1 MQIQLGDQ
9 VIPLQEGPDGR
20 FQASFQATE
29 GLDHV
34 SIPSDCIGTL
44 HVDDI
49 QLEEGAKATPYV
61 EPEIYTSEI
70 SGIFKDLKDLNLK
83 IEDTELGLKTQI
95 RINQSGLEQQIE
107 DTRRGLES
115 RLIATADTWQSQLK
129 DVQQGLESQISQTAG
144 LWQSQL
150 KNAEADLRS
159 VIQQTADSLVNLVED
174 TDTKNFSKTEQ
185 LVSGLQS
192 TVSGQV
198 SRLDSR
204 ITSQVTQL
212 KDLIASSI
220 ESATGEKSEIW
231 QTLNAH
237 NAQITNA
244 QGDISRITQRVDSV
258 QSQIRT
264 VDGKQ
269 STLSQT
275 VTALQGKVEDTEK
288 KLRSTIQQTSDNII
302 TLIEETDSKN
312 LSKTEQLVNGMQSTV
327 QGEINR
333 QANRLDSR
341 IDSERSYTRSQVTQ
355 LKDLISS
362 RIESSTG
369 DQSDIWQTLNS
380 LGGQISS
387 ARGDISRVDRRVD
400 SVQSRISSVEGKQSS
415 LTQTVDAID
424 SRLSSTRGDVSR
436 LTQTV
441 NGLSYDVH
449 NADGTL
455 KTEIRNLA
463 GQIQSKVS
471 RGELDSIIRS
481 SGDSIWFA
489 VGNRVENVAQNSKMN
504 GEDIVSEINIS
515 PSGVRIAG
523 ENLHVSAQ
531 TVIDNGV
538 ITNNMLA
545 NNISAN
551 KITSGELNAN
561 QVRIVNL
568 DVNSL
573 TGNKGRFVQLGIQ
586 GLNRNIDLN
595 GQGLHIYRNDG
606 SLANLLSEDGI
617 EFWKDGQEH
626 GQMSVLRA
634 VDEGGIFQNKYS
646 VSLGAEHEAYV
657 GLSFRPQ
664 GSNQFYRALGV
675 DGQTGRIFMD
685 NLHPS
690 PSIPGGLK
698 FTYAVDEI
706 GKDGIRVNYQYGG
719 DPINGGLLVTSEGDV
734 EVIGQNLLLDTWLV
748 KHSTSGNGLRL
759 KEGKVGDVQ
768 GLFLEHNNSNRAGI
782 FLGNNGNVYIRNTEG
797 TYNPVNPNFN

>member
-1 MQIQLGDQ
+1 ME
-9 VIPLQEGPDGR
+9 VIVGNQSVPVREGPDGR
-20 FQASFQATE
+20 LQATFRATE
-29 GLDHV
+29 ETNRV
-34 SIPSDCIGTL
+34 IIPSDCIGTL

-49 QLEEGAKATPYV
+49 QLEEGLKATPYT
-61 EPEIYTSEI
+61 EPKVFENDI
-70 SGIFKDLKDLNLK
+70 SGIFKDLRDLNLK
-83 IEDTELGLKTQI
+83 IDDTENGLQTQI
-95 RINQSGLEQQIE
+95 KINQSGLEQEIE
-107 DTRRGLES
+107 DTQKGLAS
-115 RLIATADTWQSQLK
+115 RLIATADIWQSQLE
-129 DVQQGLESQISQTAG
+129 DTEQ
-144 LWQSQL
+144 
-150 KNAEADLRS
+150 NLRS
-159 VIQQTADSLVNLVED
+159 AMQQTSDSLITLIED
-174 TDTKNFSKTEQ
+174 TDEENFSQTVQ

-192 TVSGQV
+192 TVEGQL
-198 SRLDSR
+198 R
-204 ITSQVTQL
+204 SQQTQL
-212 KDLIASSI
+212 EGLIASTVK
-220 ESATGEKSEIW
+220 SATGADSLIW
-231 QTLNAH
+231 QTLKSH
-237 NAQITNA
+237 GAQITNA
-244 QGDISRITQRVDSV
+244 QGDINSVEQR
-258 QSQIRT
+258 
-264 VDGKQ
+264 
-269 STLSQT
+269 
-275 VTALQGKVEDTEK
+275 
-288 KLRSTIQQTSDNII
+288 
-302 TLIEETDSKN
+302 
-312 LSKTEQLVNGMQSTV
+312 
-327 QGEINR
+327 
-333 QANRLDSR
+333 AN
-341 IDSERSYTRSQVTQ
+341 
-355 LKDLISS
+355 
-362 RIESSTG
+362 
-369 DQSDIWQTLNS
+369 
-380 LGGQISS
+380 S
-387 ARGDISRVDRRVD
+387 AH
-400 SVQSRISSVEGKQSS
+400 SRISDVEGNQIQM
-415 LTQTVDAID
+415 TQTVDALD
-424 SRLSSTRGDVSR
+424 SRISNVNGDVSR

-449 NADGTL
+449 NANGTL

-481 SGDSIWFA
+481 SGDSIWLA

-523 ENLHVSAQ
+523 DNLHVSAQ

-706 GKDGIRVNYQYGG
+706 GKDGIRINYQYGG
-719 DPINGGLLVTSEGDV
+719 DPTNGGLLVTSEGDV